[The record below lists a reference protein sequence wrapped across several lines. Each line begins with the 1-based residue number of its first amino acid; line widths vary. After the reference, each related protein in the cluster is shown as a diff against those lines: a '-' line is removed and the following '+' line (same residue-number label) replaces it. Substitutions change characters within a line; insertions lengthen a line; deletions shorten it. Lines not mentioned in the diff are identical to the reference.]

1 MNAGGE
7 TEEAEMENNIVIKI
21 PNGRNGVSEG
31 GEGGPGSRMRLSR
44 MVRMLRQSSSQGA
57 QARTRVGPGL
67 QEDSGRETS
76 DKISFSFL
84 ALTLNTGG
92 LDWTK

>member
-1 MNAGGE
+1 
-7 TEEAEMENNIVIKI
+7 MENNIVIKI

-57 QARTRVGPGL
+57 QARARVGPGL
-67 QEDSGRETS
+67 QEDSGGEEEEAGVGVGDNRTVR
-76 DKISFSFL
+76 
-84 ALTLNTGG
+84 
-92 LDWTK
+92 